1 MNVTNLKNGDRSTLE
16 FKQYMPLSM
25 KQLIIKGGIEDP
37 ESGLIFK
44 CLETKENGMKVVD
57 IFAKEVLVSIILVR
71 EYTNIDLQVE
81 DEQEDLIDN
90 ILESGIIVDILN
102 EVPDAVRF
110 MEILEEAI
118 DQELEMAN
126 ALSSV
131 VANGIMKL
139 INKIPK
145 DMDAKWLE
153 KMANKIPKII
163 DKISPENREI
173 IKGMQV
179 QKK

>member
-1 MNVTNLKNGDRSTLE
+1 MNITNLKNKEIAGLE
-16 FKQYMPLSM
+16 YKYYMPLSM
-25 KQLIIKGGIEDP
+25 KQLIIKGSPEDP
-37 ESGLIFK
+37 ESGITFK

-57 IFAKEVLVSIILVR
+57 IFAKEVLVAIILVR

-81 DEQEDLIDN
+81 DEQDDLIDT
-90 ILESGIIVDILN
+90 ILESTIIGDILD

-110 MEILEEAI
+110 MEMLEEAI
-118 DQELEMAN
+118 DQELELAN
-126 ALSSV
+126 TLASV
-131 VANGIMKL
+131 VANGILKL
-139 INKIPK
+139 VDKIPK

-153 KMANKIPKII
+153 KMVNKIPKIM